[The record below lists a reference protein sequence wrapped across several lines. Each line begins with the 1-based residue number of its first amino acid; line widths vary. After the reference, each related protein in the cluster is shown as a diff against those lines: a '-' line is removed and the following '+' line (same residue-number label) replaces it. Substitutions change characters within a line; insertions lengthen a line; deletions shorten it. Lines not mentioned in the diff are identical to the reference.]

1 VVDPTVPEDSRGKR
15 LPFPEAWVVLVAV
28 PTVVSGLTVARV
40 FSGDEEIPAQ
50 WWTGV
55 AAAVALVLG
64 LVGGFV
70 FARVKDLAAIGS
82 SGLVGFYVFALWLG
96 SGARSPSDHDT
107 GNLGSSW
114 PFCLSLPSS
123 RWSRVRGLGPSYV
136 AGYEPRRP

>member
-1 VVDPTVPEDSRGKR
+1 VVDPTVPEDSRCKR

-107 GNLGSSW
+107 GNLGLVLAVLLVVAFV
-114 PFCLSLPSS
+114 PM
-123 RWSRVRGLGPSYV
+123 V
-136 AGYEPRRP
+136 AGAWLGTVVRRRLRA

>member
-1 VVDPTVPEDSRGKR
+1 MVDPTVPEDSRGKR

-107 GNLGSSW
+107 GNLGLVLVVLLFVAFV
-114 PFCLSLPSS
+114 PM
-123 RWSRVRGLGPSYV
+123 V
-136 AGYEPRRP
+136 AGAWLGTVVRRRLRA